1 MKRVKIIDKKLM
13 ASRLAIKM
21 IDKGFVHKNGRPHQQ
36 DLALA
41 MGQRKYQGTLSALLR
56 QEADSVKWEVLTKLS
71 QILGAQ
77 EEWLLGGQ
85 FRPVQEK
92 KLFTEQL
99 HQPEEKQPEKAENEL
114 LKALWG
120 IVRQLQTTNKIEM
133 IKQKAYFIWA
143 KLEQEE
149 LIRLGGM
156 SDEDIELHRRLLEI
170 YKEAYQSTK
179 KLEEKRND

>member
-1 MKRVKIIDKKLM
+1 MKINIIDKVLM
-13 ASRLAIKM
+13 AERLGTKM
-21 IDKGFVHKNGRPHQQ
+21 IEKGYVHKNGKPYQLLLVEAIGEKKIHQ
-36 DLALA
+36 
-41 MGQRKYQGTLSALLR
+41 KISSLLR
-56 QEADSVKWEVLTKLS
+56 KEHNTIEQEHLTKIAKALNC
-71 QILGAQ
+71 Q
-77 EEWLLGGQ
+77 EQWLLGGDYSPYQ
-85 FRPVQEK
+85 ERP
-92 KLFTEQL
+92 LFKEDFY
-99 HQPEEKQPEKAENEL
+99 QPEEKVPEKAENEL

-120 IVRQLQTTNKIEM
+120 IVRQLQLTNKIEM

-179 KLEEKRND
+179 KLEEKRNG

>member
-41 MGQRKYQGTLSALLR
+41 MGERKYQGTLSALLR

-99 HQPEEKQPEKAENEL
+99 HQPEEKQPEKAQND
-114 LKALWG
+114 ALVPFLEK
-120 IVRQLQTTNKIEM
+120 ISDALYMIMRQLQKINER
-133 IKQKAYFIWA
+133 
-143 KLEQEE
+143 EE
-149 LIRLGGM
+149 G
-156 SDEDIELHRRLLEI
+156 
-170 YKEAYQSTK
+170 KN
-179 KLEEKRND
+179 ND